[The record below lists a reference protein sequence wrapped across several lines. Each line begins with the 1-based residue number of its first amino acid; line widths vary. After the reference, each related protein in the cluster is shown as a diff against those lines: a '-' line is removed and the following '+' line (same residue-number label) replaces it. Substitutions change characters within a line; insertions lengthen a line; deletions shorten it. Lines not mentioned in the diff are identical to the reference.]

1 MSKLYETVEPDR
13 PAPAGLSR
21 IGIVVHPSRS
31 VDRPLR
37 MLREWAGE
45 HTVDIVQVPAPCL
58 QQQVAATGSA
68 RDCDLVVAIGGDGT
82 TLAAIRTGAAA
93 GRPVLGIAC
102 GSIGALTSVAAA
114 DAALAIE
121 RFSRGDWTAY
131 PLPALDVHCGA
142 AEQLRAF
149 NDVAIVRS
157 GAGQVRVCAQV
168 DGILYARFAGDGC
181 IVSTPLGSSAYAL
194 AAGGPLLGLRAECL
208 LLTPVSAHG
217 GSCPPLVADANAELR
232 LLIDTRHGGARLEVD
247 GQPVEVDHAELLV
260 RLRSAVV
267 SIIKFPDQEPFLSG
281 LRRRRIII
289 DSPRI
294 LAEDSL
300 H

>member
-31 VDRPLR
+31 VERPLR
-37 MLREWAGE
+37 MLREWADE
-45 HTVDIVQVPAPCL
+45 RTVDIVQVPAPCL
-58 QQQVAATGSA
+58 QQQVATTGSA

-157 GAGQVRVCAQV
+157 GAGQVRVSAHV
-168 DGILYARFAGDGC
+168 DGVLYARFAGDGC

-247 GQPVEVDHAELLV
+247 GQPVEVDLAELLV